1 VSRLYAKIMVERL
14 VKYTEEQ
21 QLQSTTQTIYRPELS
36 TIHPAF
42 ALLHLSDKHRHASQL
57 LYLKSACDKVHLQLL
72 WNLLQRLRILGRMLS
87 RVQSYAGSLL
97 SMRIKGQCGH
107 SQSPSIG
114 LQQGCAL
121 NATLSGVFVSDLHHH
136 SQATAAAAGV

>member
-1 VSRLYAKIMVERL
+1 MPKSWWSALSSTQRSSSCSPPPRQFIG
-14 VKYTEEQ
+14 
-21 QLQSTTQTIYRPELS
+21 QSLAPF
-36 TIHPAF
+36 HPAF

-72 WNLLQRLRILGRMLS
+72 WNLLQRLRILGRMLR